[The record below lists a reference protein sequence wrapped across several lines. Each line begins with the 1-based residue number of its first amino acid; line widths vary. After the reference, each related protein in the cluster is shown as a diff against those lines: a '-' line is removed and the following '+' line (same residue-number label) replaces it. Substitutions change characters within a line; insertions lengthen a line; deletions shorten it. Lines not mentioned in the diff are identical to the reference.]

1 MKNNL
6 LTLLLLILNSSFL
19 MTQYDYEPSLSA
31 PFGLPNPNA
40 PSQITDF
47 QPMIGIC
54 DCTSSKIGKDGNW
67 SEPVKM
73 TWEFKYIMNG
83 MAVQDQT
90 LKEDGSHSGN
100 IRQYSADSSL
110 WYVHYYSSA
119 NQPSTLSTWQGG
131 KKKNEIVLYN
141 NQKAPNG
148 MDGNY
153 KITFKDISDNG
164 FNWIGEWVSLDE
176 SIVFP
181 TWKIE
186 CRKRK

>member
-6 LTLLLLILNSSFL
+6 LALLLLIINSSFL
-19 MTQYDYEPSLSA
+19 LAQYNYEPSPSDLH
-31 PFGLPNPNA
+31 GLPNPEA
-40 PSQITDF
+40 PPQIKDF

-54 DCTSSKIGKDGNW
+54 DCTSSKINKDGNW
-67 SEPVKM
+67 ADPIKM

-90 LKEDGSHSGN
+90 LKEDGGHTGN
-100 IRQYSADSSL
+100 IRQFNADSSL

-119 NQPSTLSTWQGG
+119 NQPSVLKTWQGG
-131 KKKNEIVLYN
+131 KKQDKIILYS
-141 NQKAPNG
+141 NQKSPNG
-148 MDGNY
+148 MDGKY
-153 KITFKDISDNG
+153 RITFKNISDNG
-164 FNWIGEWVSLDE
+164 FSWIGEWVSLDE

-186 CRKRK
+186 CNKRK

>member
-6 LTLLLLILNSSFL
+6 LILPLLILNCYLL
-19 MTQYDYEPSLSA
+19 MAQYDYEPSTSN
-31 PFGLPNPNA
+31 PFGLPNPKA
-40 PSQITDF
+40 PSEIRDF

-54 DCTSSKIGKDGNW
+54 DCSSSRISKGGNW
-67 SEPVKM
+67 PEPVRM

-90 LKEDGSHSGN
+90 LKEDGSHAGS
-100 IRQYSADSSL
+100 IRQYNADRNV
-110 WYVHYYSSA
+110 WYVHNYSSA
-119 NQPSTLSTWQGG
+119 NPSATLGTWQGG
-131 KKKNEIVLYN
+131 KKKNNIVLYK

-148 MDGNY
+148 MEGNY
-153 KITFKDISDNG
+153 RITFRNISNNG
-164 FNWIGEWVSLDE
+164 FNWIGEWVNLDE

-186 CRKRK
+186 CIKRK